1 MFHYALPS
9 DANLFYFKE
18 ADICRLR
25 VRHIANNSP
34 VLVRHIANNMPYRG
48 AANSTNRK
56 ICLLKGESCFYP
68 KLAVKY
74 PKLS

>member
-48 AANSTNRK
+48 AANSTNHILFPVYTADR
-56 ICLLKGESCFYP
+56 IPGLGSVVLW
-68 KLAVKY
+68 
-74 PKLS
+74 LSR